1 MSSGFTQDALAAVCY
16 APLPTRHYLN
26 PLDMSDQI
34 ADRDPNST
42 LEPFLDRRTRALS
55 SHSTCPESQ
64 PVEAL
69 QVLLAAIHAVVRPQR
84 AVFNDMVD
92 HGKSLHNMDWDRRL
106 IAPHR
111 AYDERV

>member
-1 MSSGFTQDALAAVCY
+1 MRP
-16 APLPTRHYLN
+16 PLPTRHYLN

-42 LEPFLDRRTRALS
+42 LESSPRPTNPGIIEPFHLPGA
-55 SHSTCPESQ
+55 Q
-64 PVEAL
+64 PVKAL

-84 AVFNDMVD
+84 AVLNHMVD
-92 HGKSLHNMDWDRRL
+92 HDKSLQNSDRDRRL
-106 IAPHR
+106 ITPGP